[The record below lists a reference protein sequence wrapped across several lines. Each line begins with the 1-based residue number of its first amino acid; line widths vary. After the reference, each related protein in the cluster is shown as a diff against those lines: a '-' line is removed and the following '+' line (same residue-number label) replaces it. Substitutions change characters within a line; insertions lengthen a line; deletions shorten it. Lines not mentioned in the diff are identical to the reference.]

1 MLFETLRKRRS
12 VRRFKSIAVEQ
23 EKLDQL
29 LEAVLRS
36 PSSRNLCP
44 WEFIV
49 VQDQTTLQKLA
60 QVKPHGGT
68 FLQNAPL
75 AVVICANPNACDV
88 WIEDCSIAALLLH
101 LGATDLG
108 LGSCWVQIRL
118 REQVVSGAAA
128 EDAVKKI
135 LDIPQDMVVEAIVA
149 IGYAAEEKPG
159 HEAETLLWERI
170 HQERFTKK

>member
-1 MLFETLRKRRS
+1 MLLKTLRKRRS
-12 VRRFKSIAVEQ
+12 IRRFKPIAIEQ

-44 WEFIV
+44 WEFII
-49 VQDQTTLQKLA
+49 VQDRTTLRELA

-75 AVVICANPNACDV
+75 AVVICADPNACDV
-88 WIEDCSIAALLLH
+88 WIEDCSIAAFILH
-101 LGATDLG
+101 LAAADLG

-118 REQVVSGAAA
+118 REQAISSMAA
-128 EDAVKKI
+128 ENAVKKI
-135 LDIPQDMVVEAIVA
+135 LDVPEDMVVEAIVA

-159 HEAETLLWERI
+159 HETGTLLWERI
-170 HQERFTKK
+170 HQERFSRK

>member
-1 MLFETLRKRRS
+1 MLLETLRKRRS
-12 VRRFKSIAVEQ
+12 IRRFKPIAVEQ
-23 EKLDQL
+23 KKLDQL

-44 WEFIV
+44 WQFIV
-49 VQDQTTLQKLA
+49 VQEQTTLQKLA
-60 QVKPHGGT
+60 QVRPHGGT

-75 AVVICANPNACDV
+75 AVVICADPNLCDV
-88 WIEDCSIAALLLH
+88 WIEDCSIAAFLLH
-101 LGATDLG
+101 LAATDLG

-118 REQVVSGAAA
+118 REQAVSGAAA

-135 LDIPQDMVVEAIVA
+135 LAIPQDMAVEAIVA

-159 HEAETLLWERI
+159 HETKTLLWERI
-170 HQERFTKK
+170 HQEGFSRK

>member
-1 MLFETLRKRRS
+1 MLLETLRKRRS
-12 VRRFKSIAVEQ
+12 IRRFKPIAVEQ

-49 VQDQTTLQKLA
+49 VQDQKTLQKLA

-75 AVVICANPNACDV
+75 AVVICADPNSCDV
-88 WIEDCSIAALLLH
+88 WIEDCSIAAFILH
-101 LGATDLG
+101 LAAADLG

-118 REQVVSGAAA
+118 REQTISGATA
-128 EDAVKKI
+128 EDAVKEI
-135 LDIPQDMVVEAIVA
+135 LTIPEDMAVEAIVA

-159 HEAETLLWERI
+159 HEAKTLLWERI
-170 HQERFTKK
+170 HRERFTRK